1 MRVLLTGGTG
11 FVGSHTITALLGR
24 GHAPRL
30 LVRDEGRAAAT
41 LERHGVDPSA
51 VEVVVGDVLDRASV
65 DDAVGGCDAVIHA
78 AAAIGITGPG
88 GGSTHDQNVGG
99 TRSVVEAALA
109 ASCDPVV
116 HVSSVAVFIPPA
128 EPTITAASPL
138 AAPRND
144 YGRSKVAAERWV
156 RSLQDDGAPITVVYP
171 GGVIGPDQP
180 RLDAAMEG
188 IAAARRTAWPSA
200 PGGVGLLDVRDLA
213 AALAATIVAGRGP
226 RRLVLGGTFLTWP
239 KLGDVTDE
247 VCGTKARR
255 VPLPRPVLV
264 GTGTALDVV
273 RRVVPLP
280 YPLTRD
286 AAEIMATAVPTD
298 DGPALAELGITLR
311 PVEESLR
318 DSLRWLVEAGHLP
331 ASAAPNLDGGISGA

>member
-1 MRVLLTGGTG
+1 VRVLLTGGTG
-11 FVGSHTITALLGR
+11 FVGSHTIGALLAR
-24 GHAPRL
+24 GHRLRL
-30 LVRDEGRAAAT
+30 LVRDADRAAAT
-41 LERHGVDPSA
+41 LARHEVDPAS
-51 VEVVVGDVLDRASV
+51 VDVVVGDVLDRPSV
-65 DDAVGGCDAVIHA
+65 DAAVAGCDAVIHA

-99 TRSVVEAALA
+99 TRSVVDAALGQG
-109 ASCDPVV
+109 CDPIV
-116 HVSSVAVFIPPA
+116 HVSSVAVFIPPT
-128 EPTITAASPL
+128 EPEITADSPL
-138 AAPRND
+138 SEPRND
-144 YGRSKVAAERWV
+144 YGRSKVEADRWL
-156 RSLQDDGAPITVVYP
+156 RGLQDGGAPITIVYP

-200 PGGVGLLDVRDLA
+200 PGGVGLIDVRDLA
-213 AALAATIVAGRGP
+213 AALAAAVVPDRGP
-226 RRLVLGGTFLTWP
+226 RRLVLGGTYLTWP

-247 VCGTKARR
+247 LCGTKARR

-264 GTGTALDVV
+264 GAGTALDVI

-298 DGPALAELGITLR
+298 DAPALAELGITLR

-318 DSLRWLVEAGHLP
+318 DALRWLVEAGHLP
-331 ASAAPNLDGGISGA
+331 ASAAPALVSEGRA